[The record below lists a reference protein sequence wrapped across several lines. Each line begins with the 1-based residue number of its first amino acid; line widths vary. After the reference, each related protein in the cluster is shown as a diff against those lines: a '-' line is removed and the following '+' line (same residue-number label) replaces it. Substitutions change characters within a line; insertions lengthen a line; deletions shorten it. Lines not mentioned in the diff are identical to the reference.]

1 MAEALGGSILETR
14 ELFWQ
19 NVMREMLTSLSV
31 MTAGGIGYGTPGPDG
46 KPTPVLFDG
55 RLGVITS
62 SGSRVPIAAV
72 VPLFACG
79 VGGTEQDKALS
90 IAVECSV
97 FQLHTPKGEVFTL
110 PLHEMR
116 GFHSVSEELMERMAK
131 SVRDKSRSRD
141 ERESAEPFGFA
152 AFTSIARSRGSAA
165 PAERE
170 PRHEET
176 PSDESSATPE
186 ARG

>member
-1 MAEALGGSILETR
+1 MDAVANASVASTLGASVLETR

-19 NVMREMLTSLSV
+19 NVIREMLTSLSV
-31 MTAGGIGYGTPGPDG
+31 MTASGVGYGTPGPDG
-46 KPTPVLFDG
+46 EPTPILFDG
-55 RLGVITS
+55 RLGVITG
-62 SGSRVPIAAV
+62 SGSRIPIAAV

-116 GFHSVSEELMERMAK
+116 GFHSVSEELMERMAR
-131 SVRDKSRSRD
+131 SMREKSRSRD

-152 AFTSIARSRGSAA
+152 AFTSIARSRGNPA
-165 PAERE
+165 PAEQE

-176 PSDESSATPE
+176 TAD
-186 ARG
+186 